1 MKLDHIERGRLRI
14 SRINMRA
21 KGKTGAADLVP
32 SVRARGILVPLLVRP
47 SGDEDGYEI
56 VAGRRRYLAAG
67 IVAEEKGEDPRL
79 PCAIIEAGD
88 DAGALEASLIENF
101 ARLDPDEVTQ
111 WETFAR
117 LVKGGKSVEDI
128 AATFGIT
135 ERLVARILAL
145 GNLLPRIRTL
155 YRQEQID
162 AATVRHLTMATKA
175 QQKEWLTLYDSPE
188 SYAPTGQRLKEW
200 LCGGELIATKAAL
213 FDPQLYNGAIVSD
226 LFGEDS
232 YFADPDLFW
241 RLQREAV
248 EAKRKAYLEQGW
260 TGVEVIEGGYHFP
273 RWEYEKRSRSR
284 GGKVYILLS
293 QRGDVEI
300 LEGLVSRRESAKEAR
315 HDSGAKAERPEVTSA
330 MRTYLDLHRHAA
342 VRARLVEHPA
352 VALRLL
358 LAHALASAGHWSVQV
373 EPQRSDNAAIA
384 ESVEASSAETLFDE
398 KRRVVLALLE
408 LDPEAPTVVGEG
420 RRSDPVALFQ
430 RLLELSDDGVATV
443 AAVIMGETLE
453 AGGLLVD
460 HVGSFLAVDMA
471 SLWQADQAF
480 FELLRDKQVLTA
492 LVGELAGPEAA
503 KANAGETGK
512 VMKGIIRDCLA
523 GENGRPRTEA
533 WVPRWLRFPA
543 ETYRT
548 PAVSGQDTEPTETT
562 AQTADEAETEN
573 VEVDAEDAGKAPDD
587 EANASPEAVAAE

>member
-1 MKLDHIERGRLRI
+1 MMKLDHIERSRLRV
-14 SRINMRA
+14 SQANMRA
-21 KGKTGAADLVP
+21 KGKTPDVGDLVP

-47 SGDEDGYEI
+47 AGDEDGYEV
-56 VAGRRRYLAAG
+56 VAGRRRYVAAG
-67 IVAEEKGEDPRL
+67 IVAEEKGEDPPL

-88 DAGALEASLIENF
+88 DTAALEASLIENF

-117 LVKGGKSVEDI
+117 LVKEGKSVEDV

-155 YRQEQID
+155 YRQELID

-175 QQKEWLTLYDSPE
+175 QQKEWLALYDSPD

-213 FDPQLYNGAIVSD
+213 FDPALYTGPIVSD

-248 EAKRKAYLEQGW
+248 EARREAYLEQGW
-260 TGVEVIEGGYHFP
+260 AGVELVEAGHHFP
-273 RWEYEKRSRSR
+273 RWEYEKRSRRR

-300 LEGLVSRRESAKEAR
+300 LEGLASRKEAAKQER
-315 HDSGAKAERPEVTSA
+315 RDSGLRPERPEVTSA
-330 MRTYLDLHRHAA
+330 MRNYLDLHRHAA
-342 VRARLVEHPA
+342 VRARLVAHPD

-358 LAHALASAGHWSVQV
+358 AAHALASIGHWNVQA
-373 EPQRSDNAAIA
+373 EPQRSDNPATAA
-384 ESVEASSAETLFDE
+384 SVEASPAETLFGD
-398 KRRVVLALLE
+398 KRRAVLALLE
-408 LDPEAPTVVGEG
+408 LDPEASTIVDEG
-420 RRSDPVALFQ
+420 RRADSVALFH
-430 RLLELSDDGVATV
+430 RLVELADEDVMAV
-443 AAVIMGETLE
+443 AAVLMGETLE
-453 AGGLLVD
+453 AGSLIVD
-460 HVGSFLAVDMA
+460 HLGSYLGVDMA

-480 FELLRDKQVLTA
+480 FDLLRDKQVLTA
-492 LVGELAGPEAA
+492 LVAEVAGPQAA
-503 KANAGETGK
+503 TANAGETGK
-512 VMKGIIRDCLA
+512 VMKAIIRDCLA
-523 GENGRPRTEA
+523 GENSRPKVEG

-543 ETYRT
+543 GSYRT
-548 PAVSGQDTEPTETT
+548 PAAP
-562 AQTADEAETEN
+562 EAETVPSEAADSSESGK
-573 VEVDAEDAGKAPDD
+573 VEAETAEAEEGQGDQAKA
-587 EANASPEAVAAE
+587 APEAVAAE